1 MLVALRNDD
10 PLLDEVANSGL
21 PVVSL
26 GRVMHRDDVSWV
38 DVENFEGSRRAV
50 QHLVGLG
57 HTRIAAIAAPQQ
69 MIAGI
74 DRYEGFVEGMREAG
88 LDPELVE
95 FADWS
100 GDGGYAAMR
109 KLLHHQ
115 PTAVVVASDTMAIG
129 ALRAISDS
137 GLSVPDDLAVVGFD
151 DLPAS
156 ERSSPPLTTLRQPIS
171 QIGETL
177 IEILLDQIDT
187 EAREPVRKLIATELI
202 IRESS
207 GPCPTTQRRITAG
220 EP

>member
-1 MLVALRNDD
+1 
-10 PLLDEVANSGL
+10 
-21 PVVSL
+21 
-26 GRVMHRDDVSWV
+26 
-38 DVENFEGSRRAV
+38 V

-57 HTRIAAIAAPQQ
+57 HTRIAAIAPPQQ

-74 DRYEGFVEGMREAG
+74 DRYDGFTEGMREAG

-115 PTAVVVASDTMAIG
+115 PTAVFVASDTMAIG

-137 GLSVPDDLAVVGFD
+137 GLSVPDDVAVVGFD

-156 ERSSPPLTTLRQPIS
+156 ERSDPPLTTLRQPIP
-171 QIGETL
+171 QVGETL
-177 IEILLDQIDT
+177 IKILLDQIDT
-187 EAREPVRKLIATELI
+187 ETPEPVRKLMPTELI

-207 GPCPTTQRRITAG
+207 SSSPIAEPRITAG
-220 EP
+220 DP